1 MSVIFFAVRARVCG
15 SVGFFSSFYY
25 PYIGA
30 FVCMGLFASVGVA
43 ARSLCPGIVK
53 NVVLDSSC
61 AANE

>member
-1 MSVIFFAVRARVCG
+1 MRVCAG
-15 SVGFFSSFYY
+15 QWDFFQVFITHTSA
-25 PYIGA
+25 A
-30 FVCMGLFASVGVA
+30 FVCMGLFASVGMA